1 VTIHADA
8 SIHAALVDGD
18 ERIERALD
26 PRRKTYV
33 HVIRGS
39 VEVNGQRLDAGDA
52 AKLVDE
58 RALTIARGD
67 DAEVLVF
74 DLAP

>member
-1 VTIHADA
+1 
-8 SIHAALVDGD
+8 
-18 ERIERALD
+18 
-26 PRRKTYV
+26 V

-39 VEVNGQRLDAGDA
+39 VGVNGQRLDAGDA

-58 RALTIARGD
+58 RVLTIARGD

>member
-8 SIHAALVDGD
+8 SISAALVDGG
-18 ERIERALD
+18 ETIERVLD

-33 HVIRGS
+33 HVVRGS
-39 VEVNGQRLDAGDA
+39 VDVNGRRLDAGDA
-52 AKLVDE
+52 AGLVDE
-58 RALTIARGD
+58 RSLALKNGN

-74 DLAP
+74 DLAA